1 MSKLFFVKINCLQY
15 NNEGRKELFMDLVK
29 KSISTWI
36 KAAIVLTIGILVIV
50 MGALLGKEG
59 SAEAA
64 EAISIVLGIVL
75 LIVGSLALVFAV
87 VSGVLNKTSFA
98 AAGILAGLVLAF
110 GISLVVGKYAAGLI
124 TLLVYI
130 IPFLLIVLGAIII
143 GDSVFTMVLAIKA
156 KGKFIAQ
163 IVAIVIGV
171 IALVLGCL
179 CVGNDPVIPQQA
191 QLIVFGI
198 VLVIYA
204 ALMVLGTFFKLP
216 VAVVVVQEKEEKAE

>member
-1 MSKLFFVKINCLQY
+1 
-15 NNEGRKELFMDLVK
+15 MDLVK

-36 KAAIVLTIGILVIV
+36 KAAIVLTVGILVIV

-59 SAEAA
+59 GAEAA
-64 EAISIVLGIVL
+64 EAISVVLGVVL
-75 LIVGSLALVFAV
+75 IIVGTLALVLAIV
-87 VSGVLNKTSFA
+87 AGVISKTGFA
-98 AAGILAGLVLAF
+98 AAGMLAGLVLAF

-124 TLLVYI
+124 ILLVYI

-143 GDSVFTMVLAIKA
+143 GDAVFTMILAIKA

-179 CVGNDPVIPQQA
+179 CVNNAVIPPQA

-204 ALMVLGTFFKLP
+204 TLMVLGTFFKLP
-216 VAVVVVQEKEEKAE
+216 VAVVVIQEQKEEEVTENPDEIPQQF

>member
-1 MSKLFFVKINCLQY
+1 MKITTLQY

-36 KAAIVLTIGILVIV
+36 KAAIVLTVGILVIV

-59 SAEAA
+59 GAEAA
-64 EAISIVLGIVL
+64 EAISVVLGIVL
-75 LIVGSLALVFAV
+75 IVVGTLALVLAIV
-87 VSGVLNKTSFA
+87 AGVISKTGFA

-143 GDSVFTMVLAIKA
+143 GDAVFTMILAIKA

-179 CVGNDPVIPQQA
+179 CIGNEPVIPQQA

-198 VLVIYA
+198 VLCIYA
-204 ALMVLGTFFKLP
+204 AIMVLGTFFKLP
-216 VAVVVVQEKEEKAE
+216 VAVVMVQASEEKAE